1 MQPNSVF
8 SIAPLSESPTLGFI
22 QRVRQLFAFSDISQL
37 RKTLLIRFG
46 LAAVLLS
53 LSLGGAAFF
62 YQLEQMDELLVGAA
76 RHESVLI
83 AALVSGALSKPQPDK
98 QLIESQL
105 RTFIDSR
112 RAFVGGHFILSE
124 IYSPYRKKV
133 AELSHSGLTA
143 IGAIFDKYRHAFPD
157 DKSFVYK
164 KLLIYGQVYMRVL
177 LPMSAPDGRLI
188 GYFEGIYR
196 ADPNMVS
203 EIKKSVFAIVAF
215 VIISVLVTTF
225 FLFPLILRMHRR
237 ILRASHELLTANLH
251 SLEVLGSSIAKRD
264 SDTHQHN
271 YRVVLYSVKL
281 AELVGL
287 DTPAIRSLIKGA
299 FLHDVGKIGI
309 SDLIL
314 LKPGKLD
321 AEEFE
326 IMKTHVQHGVD
337 IVANSPWLQ
346 DAVAVVH
353 GHHEKFDGSG
363 YPQGL
368 SGDAIPLSARI
379 FAIVDVFDALTSQ
392 RPYKEAFSLEKT
404 MAILEESR
412 GNHFDSALL
421 DTFQKV
427 AAGLYEKYAGRD
439 DEGVEKDMNEVVL
452 RHFIL

>member
-1 MQPNSVF
+1 MQQRSVF
-8 SIAPLSESPTLGFI
+8 SIAPLSESPTLGVI
-22 QRVRQLFAFSDISQL
+22 QRIRQLLAFSDIYRL
-37 RKTLLIRFG
+37 RKTLLIRFS
-46 LAAVLLS
+46 LAAILLS
-53 LSLGGAAFF
+53 LGLGGAALF
-62 YQLEQMDELLVGAA
+62 YQLEQMDELLVGSA

-83 AALVSGALSKPQPDK
+83 AALVSGELSKSKPDK

-105 RTFIDSR
+105 KTFIDSR
-112 RAFVGGHFILSE
+112 RDFSGGNFILSE
-124 IYSPYRKKV
+124 IHSPYRKKV

-143 IGAIFDKYRHAFPD
+143 IGAIFDRYGHAFPND
-157 DKSFVYK
+157 NSFVYK

-177 LPMSAPDGRLI
+177 LPMTVPDGRLI

-203 EIKKSVFAIVAF
+203 EIKKSVFAIVTF

-225 FLFPLILRMHRR
+225 FLYPLIIRMHRR
-237 ILRASHELLTANLH
+237 ILRSSHELLTANLH

-287 DTPAIRSLIKGA
+287 DTNAIRSLIKGA

-314 LKPGKLD
+314 LKPGRLD
-321 AEEFE
+321 VEEFE

-337 IVANSPWLQ
+337 IVANSPWLR
-346 DAVAVVH
+346 DALDVVH
-353 GHHEKFDGSG
+353 GHHEKVDGSG

-368 SGDAIPLSARI
+368 SGSDIPLSARI
-379 FAIVDVFDALTSQ
+379 FAIVDVFDALTSV
-392 RPYKEAFSLEKT
+392 RPYKKAFSLEKT
-404 MAILEESR
+404 MAILEDSR

-421 DTFQKV
+421 DTFQEV
-427 AAGLYEKYAGRD
+427 AAELYEKYAGRD
-439 DEGVEKDMNEVVL
+439 DEGVERDMNEVVS